1 MKPVE
6 LSEFDVNRIIYE
18 ETKSVVKDLLNERPF
33 HDDPLAGLDPDSRRD
48 VRKAMASQAKANR
61 AAVEKATEKLM
72 VWIISRL
79 GNLLITPAYAP
90 PDDETV
96 ERLEAERWRL
106 LKQDFEYIAA
116 LVGMFPG
123 IGDAV
128 DLGMVVYY
136 LSQKD
141 FTGAAFSLLAAAPV
155 VGAGVA
161 GVRMA
166 WKAKNYELVAK
177 ILKSQSQ
184 VRTGVKHPF
193 INPLARRAGVDKYIK
208 KVEDYLSR
216 ELDDVLSDPEQ
227 VKRMAKN
234 LKLTHP
240 RGARY
245 KMSVREMEDQ
255 IIKRAAEISH
265 GWKTGIMARLSV
277 FVPALFVIAYA
288 FLFLIEL
295 ILDGRPIAG
304 YLAYVDEAMDGL
316 QGKTADMI
324 WDGLTGA
331 ANEINAEARGET
343 LEEAKEK
350 FGSGMKATFSRP
362 GEENFY
368 RLVEDNLGKTK
379 EEVEAAEMED
389 RDLIRALF
397 QMYNRDP
404 DDFKWPGGTE

>member
-18 ETKSVVKDLLNERPF
+18 ETKSVVKELSLLEAVPPTIRP
-33 HDDPLAGLDPDSRRD
+33 PGP
-48 VRKAMASQAKANR
+48 VNR
-61 AAVEKATEKLM
+61 MLG
-72 VWIISRL
+72 WILSRL

-90 PDDETV
+90 PDQETV
-96 ERLEAERWRL
+96 ERLDAERWRL
-106 LKQDFEYIAA
+106 LKQDLEYIAA
-116 LVGMFPG
+116 IAGMFP
-123 IGDAV
+123 IFGDAV
-128 DLGMVVYY
+128 DIVMVFYY
-136 LSQKD
+136 LSQRD
-141 FTGAAFSLLAAAPV
+141 FIGAVFSFLAAAPV
-155 VGAGVA
+155 IGASAFGIK
-161 GVRMA
+161 MA
-166 WKAKNYELVAK
+166 WKAKNFELVAK

-193 INPLARRAGVDKYIK
+193 INPFKKRAVVDKYIK

-216 ELDDVLSDPEQ
+216 ELDDVFSDPEQ
-227 VKRMAKN
+227 IKRMAKN

-240 RGARY
+240 RGARV
-245 KMSVREMEDQ
+245 KMTVREMEDQ
-255 IIKRAAEISH
+255 IIKRAAEISY
-265 GWKTGIMARLSV
+265 GWKTGIWAQLSV
-277 FVPALFVIAYA
+277 FVPMLFVIAYA
-288 FLFLIEL
+288 LLYLFEL
-295 ILDGRPIAG
+295 INLSDGRPIARF
-304 YLAYVDEAMDGL
+304 LAMVDEAKDGL
-316 QGKTADMI
+316 QGKSADEI
-324 WDGLTGA
+324 WDYLTGA
-331 ANEINAEARGET
+331 VNEINAEARGET

-379 EEVEAAEMED
+379 EEAAEMKD